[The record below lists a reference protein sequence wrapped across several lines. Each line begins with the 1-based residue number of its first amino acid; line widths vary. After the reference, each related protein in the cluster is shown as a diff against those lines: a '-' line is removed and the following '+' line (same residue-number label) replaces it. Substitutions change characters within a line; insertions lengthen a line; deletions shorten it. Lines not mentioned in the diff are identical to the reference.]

1 MECLGRP
8 RRFLYLSATSHTNP
22 SLSCQEEF
30 GASAALLS
38 AKEALL
44 VWCQRQTASYSNVDI
59 TDFSRSW
66 SDGLAFNALLHA
78 HRCTSTPG
86 PPPSEPGP
94 QAGRLPAPP
103 HSSTPWKE
111 KDQWAINREYL
122 GLSPALGLPS
132 PFL

>member
-1 MECLGRP
+1 MP
-8 RRFLYLSATSHTNP
+8 
-22 SLSCQEEF
+22 CQEEF

-44 VWCQRQTASYSNVDI
+44 VWCQRKTAGYSNVDI

-66 SDGLAFNALLHA
+66 SDGLGFNALLHA
-78 HRCTSTPG
+78 HRCISTPG

-94 QAGRLPAPP
+94 QAGTLPAPP